1 MIDEMTKKLA
11 LTIRYGTIETR
22 VCIYTSTLHSNIIS
36 SISATRCKAVTVV
49 GKNNKN
55 N

>member
-1 MIDEMTKKLA
+1 MMDEKKKIA
-11 LTIRYGTIETR
+11 VTIRYGTIETR
-22 VCIYTSTLHSNIIS
+22 VCIYARTLNYNIIS
-36 SISATRCKAVTVV
+36 SVSATRCKAVTVV